1 MKAAPGI
8 QQSLPS
14 LGRIVGRFWPKIR
27 PHRWLLLLSGLMMLV
42 EIGLKL
48 LAPWPMKF
56 IFDNVIML
64 APGQPGLET
73 AWLQLSPTALLTLL
87 ALAFFAIE
95 GLRAAASYANQV
107 GPALVGN
114 RVLTDI
120 RGDLYRHLQY
130 LSLSFHTEAKSGDL
144 LTRLITDIGRLQ
156 EVVVTAALPLVI
168 HSLTL
173 IGMLLLM
180 LWLNWQLA
188 LVSLIA
194 FPLFP
199 LLLSRLTG
207 RIRHV
212 SREQRKREGA
222 MAATAAESIGAIKV
236 VQALSLEKILAKSFA
251 STNQKSLKEGVKAKR
266 LAAALE
272 RAVDLIVAAGTALV
286 LWYGARLVLSG
297 AITPGDLLVFVA
309 YLKSAFRPMRDLA
322 KYTGRLAKAA
332 ASGERVLDLLDLQP
346 AIRNRPD
353 AKIAPPFKGAV
364 RLEHLSF
371 AYRPGQPVLKYLN
384 LAVEPGQQ
392 VALVGSSGSGKSTL
406 ASLLLRLY
414 DPTGGR
420 VTIDGTDIRRFT
432 LESLRSQIGIVLQD
446 SVLFGVS
453 IRDNI
458 AYGNIEA
465 SDEAIKAA
473 ARLANAHDF
482 IEALPDG
489 YDTILGERGATLS
502 GGQRQRIAIARAAVR
517 QAPIIILDEATTGLD
532 GGNEQDV
539 LQALARLTE
548 GRTTFIITHDLPT
561 IAQADQIL
569 YLEDGAVVEQ
579 GTHAELLRLG
589 GRYANTYHAQAAQ
602 PQQSPSS
609 SNGPLKETSYAF
621 AR

>member
-1 MKAAPGI
+1 
-8 QQSLPS
+8 
-14 LGRIVGRFWPKIR
+14 
-27 PHRWLLLLSGLMMLV
+27 
-42 EIGLKL
+42 
-48 LAPWPMKF
+48 
-56 IFDNVIML
+56 
-64 APGQPGLET
+64 
-73 AWLQLSPTALLTLL
+73 
-87 ALAFFAIE
+87 
-95 GLRAAASYANQV
+95 
-107 GPALVGN
+107 
-114 RVLTDI
+114 
-120 RGDLYRHLQY
+120 
-130 LSLSFHTEAKSGDL
+130 
-144 LTRLITDIGRLQ
+144 
-156 EVVVTAALPLVI
+156 
-168 HSLTL
+168 
-173 IGMLLLM
+173 LLLM

-236 VQALSLEKILAKSFA
+236 VQALSLEKILEKSFA

-353 AKIAPPFKGAV
+353 AKVAPPFKGAV
-364 RLEHLSF
+364 RLEHISF

-384 LAVEPGQQ
+384 LAVEPGEQ
-392 VALVGSSGSGKSTL
+392 VALVGPSGSGKSTL

-458 AYGNIEA
+458 AYGNLEA

-539 LQALARLTE
+539 LQALARLTK

-561 IAQADQIL
+561 IEQADQIL

-589 GRYANTYHAQAAQ
+589 GRYANTYHTQAAQ
-602 PQQSPSS
+602 PQLAPSS
-609 SNGPLKETSYAF
+609 SNGQLKETGYAI